1 MKNDFDL
8 APVIK
13 AGSGKFIA
21 RVAFFSL
28 IFVVAAA
35 VAGQGSMAVGLFRG
49 IVLGVLDLII
59 LFAGMKKSLAYADA
73 PEKGVKIVRRHRYYS
88 LIIIASVI
96 VLMLRM
102 KFPVFDV
109 FLGLLLIHIFF
120 IGNLLFV
127 SYRLNNERNVKKG
140 E

>member
-1 MKNDFDL
+1 MKSNFDL

-21 RVAFFSL
+21 RVAVFPL
-28 IFVVAAA
+28 IIAAAAA
-35 VAGQGSMAVGLFRG
+35 VSGHGDVATGLFRG
-49 IVLGVLDLII
+49 TVLGVLDLLI
-59 LFAGMKKSLAYADA
+59 LFAGMKKSLPYADE
-73 PEKGVKIVRRHRYYS
+73 PEKGVKIMRRYRYYRLIAIAS
-88 LIIIASVI
+88 III
-96 VLMLRM
+96 LMLRM
-102 KFPVFDV
+102 KFPVFNV

-127 SYRLNNERNVKKG
+127 AYRLNNERNVKKG